1 MRIRSCVVGVTGA
14 CLSVKVLSSNRKA
27 GALAVSVWELSGA
40 AMRGRFRDLWMLCL
54 ESPNEYNTIK
64 NKKKL
69 SVITWSA
76 RAPGCSYRLSYM
88 GIPYFN
94 VTYDCMQ
101 PYV

>member
-1 MRIRSCVVGVTGA
+1 MRDANQVVCRVVGVTGA

-64 NKKKL
+64 NKKKTIGDHL
-69 SVITWSA
+69 ERQSA
-76 RAPGCSYRLSYM
+76 GL
-88 GIPYFN
+88 
-94 VTYDCMQ
+94 
-101 PYV
+101 